1 VPFFGIGGNGRIG
14 HVQITQEK
22 KLAMFLYDTVTAT
35 STLDSC
41 RPDASSGLSFL
52 KSWPATDSV

>member
-1 VPFFGIGGNGRIG
+1 MGGNGRIG
-14 HVQITQEK
+14 HVQITEEK
-22 KLAMFLYDTVTAT
+22 KLAMFLHDTVTAT

-41 RPDASSGLSFL
+41 RPDANARLSFL